1 MQKQRKL
8 NATESDFKSFK
19 INLSTP
25 TYLPS
30 LLSVKREVENTL
42 LLLTQKE
49 RKNFEMKVLNEFLP
63 REMKR

>member
-25 TYLPS
+25 TYLPTQF
-30 LLSVKREVENTL
+30 VIREVENT

-63 REMKR
+63 REMKRQ

>member
-1 MQKQRKL
+1 MQQNQTLKVL
-8 NATESDFKSFK
+8 KS
-19 INLSTP
+19 ICLRLP